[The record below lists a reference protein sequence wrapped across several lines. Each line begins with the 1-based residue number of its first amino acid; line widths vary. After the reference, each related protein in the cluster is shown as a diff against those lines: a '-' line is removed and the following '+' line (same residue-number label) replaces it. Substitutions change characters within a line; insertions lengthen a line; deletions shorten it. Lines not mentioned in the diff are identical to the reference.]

1 MNHDGTGYNVNTSIN
16 QLVSAIHQN
25 QVDCLVQEFDFDT
38 GRQNQMLFIVKPGV
52 FLIQDP
58 KLIEETCRFM
68 GERIDAFGLETRG
81 CYVMS
86 AETLK
91 ANEIMDRHYGYINR
105 LSRTASSLLSIIEK
119 AEVRKLCSASDSTP
133 VLGGHEVLAKF
144 RDLSAQALDE
154 IWASKKSLR
163 VRSGLYV
170 QSYDISGEALVIANG
185 FHPFQLER
193 FTGSGRKIALLLL
206 SSDLPWKLLRVR
218 MLGDTFPER
227 AAPGSIRGE
236 MHRDPERFGFKSVT
250 ISNNAAHLSAGPF
263 EAVFELSN
271 FLSAVPGLNFEIGIT
286 RQAQH
291 FKSQGLSVSDL
302 RRAIDNPSACIANAK
317 PAIPLFD
324 ATEEFDAQ
332 SGTAVFRKF
341 FF

>member
-1 MNHDGTGYNVNTSIN
+1 MNDDEMGHNVNSSIY
-16 QLVSAIHQN
+16 QLVYAIHQS

-38 GRQNQMLFIVKPGV
+38 ARQNQMLFIVKPEV
-52 FLIQDP
+52 FLISNQ
-58 KLIEETCRFM
+58 KYIEETCRFM
-68 GERIDAFGLETRG
+68 SERINAFGPEIRG

-105 LSRTASSLLSIIEK
+105 LSRSASSQLSASEK
-119 AEVRKLCSASDSTP
+119 AEVRKLCGASDSAP
-133 VLGGHEVLAKF
+133 VLGGHEVLAKSH
-144 RDLSAQALDE
+144 DLSAEGLDK

-170 QSYDISGEALVIANG
+170 QSYEISGDALVIING

-193 FTGSGRKIALLLL
+193 FTGNRRKIALLLL
-206 SSDLPWKLLRVR
+206 NSDLPWKLLRVR

-271 FLSAVPGLNFEIGIT
+271 FLSAVPGLDFDIGIT
-286 RQAQH
+286 RQARH
-291 FKSQGLSVSDL
+291 FKSQGLSGSDL
-302 RRAIDNPSACIANAK
+302 RRAIDNPSACIANTK

-341 FF
+341 FR

>member
-1 MNHDGTGYNVNTSIN
+1 MMSRNVNDSIDK
-16 QLVSAIHQN
+16 LVYAIKQN
-25 QVDCLVQEFDFDT
+25 NVDCLVREFDFGT
-38 GRQNQMLFIVKPGV
+38 ARQNQMLFIVKPEV

-68 GERIDAFGLETRG
+68 GGRIGAFGLEIRG

-91 ANEIMDRHYGYINR
+91 ANEIMDHHYGYINR
-105 LSRTASSLLSIIEK
+105 LSRAASSLLSSVEK
-119 AEVRKLCSASDSTP
+119 AEIRRLCGANESTP
-133 VLGGHEVLAKF
+133 VLGGHEVLTKF
-144 RDLSAQALDE
+144 RDRPAQALDDL
-154 IWASKKSLR
+154 WASKKSLR

-170 QSYDISGEALVIANG
+170 QSYEISGEALVIVNG

-206 SSDLPWKLLRVR
+206 NSDLPWKLLRVR

-227 AAPGSIRGE
+227 AAQGSIRGE

-271 FLSAVPGLNFEIGIT
+271 FLSAVPGLDFEIGMT

-291 FKSQGLSVSDL
+291 LRSQGLAVSDL
-302 RRAIDNPSACIANAK
+302 RRAIDNPSACLANA
-317 PAIPLFD
+317 PAAASLFD
-324 ATEEFDAQ
+324 ATEECDAG
-332 SGTAVFRKF
+332 SGTAVLRKF
-341 FF
+341 FI

>member
-1 MNHDGTGYNVNTSIN
+1 MNHNGTGYNVNSSIY

-25 QVDCLVQEFDFDT
+25 QADCLVQEFDFDT

-52 FLIQDP
+52 FLIQNP
-58 KLIEETCRFM
+58 KKIEETCRFM
-68 GERIDAFGLETRG
+68 GERIAAFGPEIRG

-105 LSRTASSLLSIIEK
+105 VSRSASSLLSTIEK
-119 AEVRKLCSASDSTP
+119 AEVRKLCGAGDSTA

-144 RDLSAQALDE
+144 PNLSAQALDE

-170 QSYDISGEALVIANG
+170 QSYDISGEALVIVNG

-206 SSDLPWKLLRVR
+206 NSDLPWKLLRVR

-263 EAVFELSN
+263 EAVFELKN
-271 FLSAVPGLNFEIGIT
+271 FLSAVPGLDFEIGVT
-286 RQAQH
+286 RQARH
-291 FKSQGLSVSDL
+291 FESQGLSVSDL
-302 RRAIDNPSACIANAK
+302 RRAMDNPSACLAK
-317 PAIPLFD
+317 AAPAVPLFD
-324 ATEEFDAQ
+324 ATEECDAQ

-341 FF
+341 FR

>member
-1 MNHDGTGYNVNTSIN
+1 
-16 QLVSAIHQN
+16 
-25 QVDCLVQEFDFDT
+25 
-38 GRQNQMLFIVKPGV
+38 
-52 FLIQDP
+52 
-58 KLIEETCRFM
+58 
-68 GERIDAFGLETRG
+68 
-81 CYVMS
+81 MS

-91 ANEIMDRHYGYINR
+91 TNEIMDRHYGYINR
-105 LSRTASSLLSIIEK
+105 LSRTASSLLSMVEK
-119 AEVRKLCSASDSTP
+119 AEVRKLCRASDSAP
-133 VLGGHEVLAKF
+133 VLGGHEVLATF
-144 RDLSAQALDE
+144 PDLPAQELDE
-154 IWASKKSLR
+154 LWASKKSLR

-170 QSYDISGEALVIANG
+170 QSYDISGEALVIVNG

-227 AAPGSIRGE
+227 AALGSIRGE
-236 MHRDPERFGFKSVT
+236 MHRDPERFGFKSIT
-250 ISNNAAHLSAGPF
+250 ISNNGAHLSAGPF

-271 FLSAVPGLNFEIGIT
+271 FLSAVPGLDFEIGMT

-302 RRAIDNPSACIANAK
+302 RRAIDNPSACIANTK